1 MILTKKE
8 SHLKENNK
16 MTSLKRILSEKWM
29 QNEASEKIK
38 LSPEDKKEI
47 MEMIGKFNEYGKHIY
62 RADELRNIT
71 NEMKDVIQKAKDMT
85 LQETE
90 GSFDGITV
98 GRHMKTLES
107 SMQLFEKTANEINTL
122 QQRLESVYEDIGTVL
137 NKYYKINENELD
149 PVGHEDSDINNDG
162 KVDNS
167 DDYLK
172 HRRDV
177 ISKEINEDMSK
188 WVVWIRPEGK
198 PPAVYRVAD
207 SERQANTIVFNT
219 SERYKDDMN
228 PPQMGTMPLET
239 WEQKYAAKYG
249 SANDDPSLTEIEKI
263 KRLAGIK

>member
-1 MILTKKE
+1 MKKE

-98 GRHMKTLES
+98 GRHMKGLDS

-177 ISKEINEDMSK
+177 ISKNINENISK
-188 WVVWIRPEGK
+188 R
-198 PPAVYRVAD
+198 
-207 SERQANTIVFNT
+207 
-219 SERYKDDMN
+219 
-228 PPQMGTMPLET
+228 
-239 WEQKYAAKYG
+239 
-249 SANDDPSLTEIEKI
+249 EIDKF

>member
-1 MILTKKE
+1 
-8 SHLKENNK
+8 
-16 MTSLKRILSEKWM
+16 MTQLKRLLSEKWM
-29 QNEASEKIK
+29 QNEASEKTK
-38 LSPEDKKEI
+38 LSPEDKKAI

-98 GRHMKTLES
+98 GRHMKGLES

-149 PVGHEDSDINNDG
+149 PVGHEDNDINNDG

-177 ISKEINEDMSK
+177 ISKNINENISK
-188 WVVWIRPEGK
+188 R
-198 PPAVYRVAD
+198 
-207 SERQANTIVFNT
+207 
-219 SERYKDDMN
+219 
-228 PPQMGTMPLET
+228 
-239 WEQKYAAKYG
+239 
-249 SANDDPSLTEIEKI
+249 EIDKF

>member
-1 MILTKKE
+1 MEKLA
-8 SHLKENNK
+8 
-16 MTSLKRILSEKWM
+16 RILNERWMESNPEEKKKLAP
-29 QNEASEKIK
+29 EEKK
-38 LSPEDKKEI
+38 AV
-47 MEMIGKFNEYGKHIY
+47 MEMIGKFNEYGKHVY
-62 RADELRNIT
+62 RADELRKIT
-71 NEMKDVIQKAKDMT
+71 NEMKDVVNKAKEMT

-107 SMQLFEKTANEINTL
+107 SMQLFEKTASEINTL
-122 QQRLESVYEDIGTVL
+122 QQRLESVYEDIGSVL
-137 NKYYKINENELD
+137 NKYYKINEAELD
-149 PVGHEDSDINNDG
+149 AVGHEDSDINNDG

-172 HRRDV
+172 NRRDV
-177 ISKEINEDMSK
+177 ISKNINENISGK
-188 WVVWIRPEGK
+188 WVIWIQSEGK
-198 PPAVYRVAD
+198 MPAVYRVAD

-228 PPQMGTMPLET
+228 PPQMGAMPLET

-263 KRLAGIK
+263 KKLAGIK